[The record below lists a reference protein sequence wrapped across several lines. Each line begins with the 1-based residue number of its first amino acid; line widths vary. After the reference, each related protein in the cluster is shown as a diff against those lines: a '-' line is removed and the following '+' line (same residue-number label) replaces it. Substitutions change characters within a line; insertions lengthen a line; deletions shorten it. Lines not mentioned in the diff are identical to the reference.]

1 MLMPG
6 NLGPF
11 KLAPGQVTDDSELA
25 MSMLCGLAGMPAGLF
40 EPLLIGEMYKTWFES
55 RPFDIGNTTRNGF

>member
-6 NLGPF
+6 NMGPW

-25 MSMLCGLAGMPAGLF
+25 MGMLHGLALMPAGKF
-40 EPLLIGEMYKTWFES
+40 DPLLIG
-55 RPFDIGNTTRNGF
+55 D